1 LKWLKGIYLSYLGKD
16 KTMRAVKL
24 PALFL
29 LSVLVALINGCVSDQ
44 DYKKLKVQNDT
55 QQKRIAELES
65 ELQTAKVKLDQ
76 LQRQL
81 QAAEGR
87 GGVEISTLQQKIAA
101 LEEDLAKKKELIAA
115 MQQQLLYGGVSLPV
129 ELSTMLEDFAK
140 GKEMVEY
147 DSSRGIVKFKS
158 DLLFERGSDV
168 VASAAGDVIKALC
181 EILNTEQGKN
191 FDVIIAG
198 HTDDLRISKPDTREK
213 HPTNW
218 HLSAHR
224 AISVLNMMSSDGISP
239 ERMSIRGFGEFRPIA
254 PNAPNKKG
262 NSLNRRVEIYIVPH
276 GM

>member
-1 LKWLKGIYLSYLGKD
+1 
-16 KTMRAVKL
+16 MRTVK
-24 PALFL
+24 
-29 LSVLVALINGCVSDQ
+29 LSVLFLTFTCLMLLSGCNSELKD
-44 DYKKLKVQNDT
+44 LKVRNST

-65 ELQTAKVKLDQ
+65 ELQTTKVQLDQ
-76 LQRQL
+76 LKRQL
-81 QAAEGR
+81 ESTEGR
-87 GGVEISTLQQKIAA
+87 GGIEVSALQQKIAA
-101 LEEDLAKKKELIAA
+101 LEEDLAKKKDLIST
-115 MQQQLLYGGVSLPV
+115 MQQQLLYGGASLPV
-129 ELSTMLEDFAK
+129 ELTTMLEDFAK

-158 DLLFERGSDV
+158 DLLFEPGSDV
-168 VASAAGDVIKALC
+168 VAPTAGEVIKALC
-181 EILNTEQGKN
+181 DIMNSEQGKN

-198 HTDDLRISKPDTREK
+198 HTDDIRIGKPDTREK

-224 AISVLNMMSSDGISP
+224 AISVLNMMSSDGIGP

-262 NSLNRRVEIYIVPH
+262 NSQNRRVEIYIVPR

>member
-1 LKWLKGIYLSYLGKD
+1 MRTIKLSG
-16 KTMRAVKL
+16 
-24 PALFL
+24 LFL
-29 LSVLVALINGCVSDQ
+29 LGAFVVLMSGCNAE
-44 DYKKLKVQNDT
+44 LKDCKIQNAT

-65 ELQTAKVKLDQ
+65 EVQAAKVGLEQ
-76 LQRQL
+76 LKRQL
-81 QAAEGR
+81 ETAEGR
-87 GGVEISTLQQKIAA
+87 GGVEVSALQQKIAA
-101 LEEDLAKKKELIAA
+101 LEEDLAKKKELIST
-115 MQQQLLYGGVSLPV
+115 MQKQLLYGGASLPV

-158 DLLFERGSDV
+158 DLLFEPGSDD
-168 VASAAGDVIKALC
+168 VAPAAGEVIKSLC
-181 EILNTEQGKN
+181 KILNSEQGKK

-198 HTDDLRISKPDTREK
+198 HTDDIRIGKPETRAK

-224 AISVLNMMSSDGISP
+224 AISVLDIMSNSGISP
-239 ERMSIRGFGEFRPIA
+239 ERMSVRGFGEFRPIA

-262 NSLNRRVEIYIVPH
+262 NSQNRRVEIYIVPQ